1 VTARTAI
8 EVADRRRDLAWHDLR
23 AGDSLGRAAAYTLAA
38 QQAPVLVLAGSW
50 LVSLVRDGVRP
61 AHVREALADTLAELN
76 ELGLVNV
83 VEVDRG

>member
-1 VTARTAI
+1 VSARTAVV
-8 EVADRRRDLAWHDLR
+8 VADRRRDLAQHDLR

-38 QQAPVLVLAGSW
+38 QQPPALVLAGSW

-76 ELGLVNV
+76 VLGLLNV